1 MRRVLTTLLSIFVW
15 CAASAQP
22 LGEMELFVNVA
33 DLLPADVE
41 VQGSTQGF
49 AIKGRYGFSVHDKG
63 QCVVIDLKRREFVST
78 FILEGNTG
86 HCNNASFGVER
97 YSPQSKFPLL
107 YVTECRGQ
115 RACYVNDVTLEGSRL
130 VQTIYYDGDD
140 ITGPADWFVDARSSR
155 IYLYCTIG
163 TLRYLKVFPLP
174 RLADSDAR
182 GEVHLQRE
190 DAIGALPA
198 GDISIPQGSHI
209 SGRYIF
215 LPAGIPPRV
224 TDLHTT
230 DALTGEH
237 YPTLDLSHLGLEPEG
252 VATRRGWLYLS
263 FHTPRDVR
271 ANVIYRM
278 KINR

>member
-1 MRRVLTTLLSIFVW
+1 MRRVLTTLLSILVW

-49 AIKGRYGFSVHDKG
+49 AIEGRYGFSVHDKG

-140 ITGPADWFVDARSSR
+140 ITGPADWFVDARSRR

-163 TLRYLKVFPLP
+163 TLRYLKVFSLP
-174 RLADSDAR
+174 RLADNDAR

-198 GDISIPQGSHI
+198 GNISIPQGSHI

-215 LPAGIPPRV
+215 LPAGIPPRA

-263 FHTPRDVR
+263 FHTPRDAR